1 LAKFREYF
9 PDHDLASISPEE
21 VFSLLTGLNGECKQ
35 LTKHTRYAYLKAL
48 FNFIRN
54 NLDAELQN
62 PCDTPM
68 LKKLFRLGKLV
79 HWQVQEKETIDEVIF
94 RTTKVRNRLMLE
106 LMARG
111 GMRVGEVLKL
121 TGGDVEDQKLVIRNP
136 KSGKE
141 KEVVF
146 IPKKLADRL
155 KDYLK
160 ARGAEGSQRIFPI
173 TYTAARVMVKKA
185 GALVGVH
192 LRPHD
197 LRRHAATYASRS
209 GVPVEIISKVIL
221 RHANL
226 STTQRYLGKV
236 SDVEAVRWMENLYG

>member
-1 LAKFREYF
+1 MAKFREYF
-9 PDHDLASISPEE
+9 PDRDLSSLSPEE
-21 VFSLLTGLNGECKQ
+21 VLSFLTSLNGECKQ

-54 NLDAELQN
+54 NLDAQLQN

-121 TGGDVEDQKLVIRNP
+121 AGGDVEDQKLLIRNP

-141 KEVVF
+141 TEVVF

-185 GALVGVH
+185 GVWVGVH

-209 GVPVEIISKVIL
+209 GVPVEIVSKVIL

>member
-1 LAKFREYF
+1 LAKFRDHF
-9 PDHDLASISPEE
+9 SDHDLASISPEE
-21 VFSLLTGLNGECKQ
+21 VLSFLTSLNGDCKQ

-54 NLDAELQN
+54 NLDAQLQN

-68 LKKLFRLGKLV
+68 LKKLFRPGKLAQ
-79 HWQVQEKETIDEVIF
+79 WQIPEKETIDEIIF
-94 RTTKVRNRLMLE
+94 RTTKARNRLILE

-121 TGGDVEDQKLVIRNP
+121 TAMDVDDQKLTIKTQEWKNA
-136 KSGKE
+136 
-141 KEVVF
+141 EVLF
-146 IPKKLADRL
+146 IPQKLAERL

-160 ARGAEGSQRIFPI
+160 ARGAAGDQRIFPI

-209 GVPVEIISKVIL
+209 GG
-221 RHANL
+221 
-226 STTQRYLGKV
+226 QR
-236 SDVEAVRWMENLYG
+236 

>member
-1 LAKFREYF
+1 
-9 PDHDLASISPEE
+9 
-21 VFSLLTGLNGECKQ
+21 
-35 LTKHTRYAYLKAL
+35 
-48 FNFIRN
+48 
-54 NLDAELQN
+54 
-62 PCDTPM
+62 M
-68 LKKLFRLGKLV
+68 LRKLFRPGKLAP
-79 HWQVQEKETIDEVIF
+79 WQIHEKEVIDEIIF

-121 TGGDVEDQKLVIRNP
+121 TAMDVDDQKLTIRNP
-136 KSGKE
+136 KSGKSS
-141 KEVVF
+141 EVVF

-160 ARGAEGSQRIFPI
+160 THGVAGDQRIFPI
-173 TYTAARVMVKKA
+173 TYTAARVIVRKA
-185 GALVGVH
+185 GDLVGVH

-209 GVPVEIISKVIL
+209 GVPVEIVSKVIL

-236 SDVEAVRWMENLYG
+236 SDIEAVRWMENLYG

>member
-1 LAKFREYF
+1 LAKFGDHFLDREI
-9 PDHDLASISPEE
+9 DSISSEE
-21 VFSLLTGLNGECKQ
+21 ILSFLTSLKDTSKQ
-35 LTKHTRYAYLKAL
+35 LTKHTRYAYLKSL

-54 NLDAELQN
+54 NLDPQLQN

-68 LKKLFRLGKLV
+68 LRKLFRPGKLAP
-79 HWQVQEKETIDEVIF
+79 WQIHEKEVIDEIIF
-94 RTTKVRNRLMLE
+94 QTTKVRNRLILE

-121 TGGDVEDQKLVIRNP
+121 TAMDVDDQKLTIRNP
-136 KSGKE
+136 KSGKIS
-141 KEVVF
+141 EVVF

-155 KDYLK
+155 KNFLND
-160 ARGAEGSQRIFPI
+160 EGVAGNQRIFPL
-173 TYTAARVMVKKA
+173 TYTAARVIVKKA
-185 GALVGVH
+185 GDLVGVH

-209 GVPVEIISKVIL
+209 GVPVEIVSKVIL

>member
-1 LAKFREYF
+1 LAKFRDHF
-9 PDHDLASISPEE
+9 PDHDLASISSEE
-21 VFSLLTGLNGECKQ
+21 VLSFLTSLNDTCKQ

-54 NLDAELQN
+54 NLDTQLQN

-68 LKKLFRLGKLV
+68 LRKLFRVGKIV
-79 HWQVQEKETIDEVIF
+79 HWQVHEKETIDEVIF

-141 KEVVF
+141 TEVVF

-155 KDYLK
+155 KDYLRAK
-160 ARGAEGSQRIFPI
+160 GIEGEQRIFPI
-173 TYTAARVMVKKA
+173 TYTAARVMVRKA
-185 GALVGVH
+185 GALVGIH

-197 LRRHAATYASRS
+197 LRRHSATYASRS
-209 GVPVEIISKVIL
+209 GVPVEIVSKVIL

-236 SDVEAVRWMENLYG
+236 SDVEAVRWIENLYG

>member
-1 LAKFREYF
+1 LGKFR
-9 PDHDLASISPEE
+9 DHFFERELDSISSEE
-21 VFSLLTGLNGECKQ
+21 VLSFLTNRNDTCKQ

-54 NLDAELQN
+54 NLDAQLQN

-68 LKKLFRLGKLV
+68 LKKLFRPGKIAP
-79 HWQVQEKETIDEVIF
+79 WQIHEKEVIDEIIF
-94 RTTKVRNRLMLE
+94 RTTKVRNRLILE

-121 TGGDVEDQKLVIRNP
+121 TAMDVDDQKLTIRNP
-136 KSGKE
+136 KSGRST
-141 KEVVF
+141 EVVF

-160 ARGAEGSQRIFPI
+160 DKGTTGNQRIFPI
-173 TYTAARVMVKKA
+173 TYTAARVMVRKA

-209 GVPVEIISKVIL
+209 GVPVEIVSKVIL

-236 SDVEAVRWMENLYG
+236 SDVEAMRWVENLYG

>member
-1 LAKFREYF
+1 LGKFQDLFLEREL
-9 PDHDLASISPEE
+9 DSITSEE
-21 VFSLLTGLNGECKQ
+21 ILFFLTGLNASCKQ

-54 NLDAELQN
+54 NLDPQILN

-68 LKKLFRLGKLV
+68 LKKLFRPGKLTQ
-79 HWQVQEKETIDEVIF
+79 WQIQEKEVIDEIIF
-94 RTTKVRNRLMLE
+94 RTTKTRNRLMLE

-121 TGGDVEDQKLVIRNP
+121 TAMDVDDQKLTIRNP
-136 KSGKE
+136 KSGKST
-141 KEVVF
+141 EVVF

-155 KDYLK
+155 KDYLRDK
-160 ARGAEGSQRIFPI
+160 GTRGNQRIFPV
-173 TYTAARVMVKKA
+173 TYTAARVMVRKA
-185 GALVGVH
+185 GAMVGVH

-209 GVPVEIISKVIL
+209 AVPVEIVSKVIL

-236 SDVEAVRWMENLYG
+236 SDVEAVRWVDNLYG